1 MYRKTFFNSP
11 RGDWALWTL
20 GFLAFPLSGIAGG
33 TIAGPVDSPVAAF
46 LGGFVTGAVI
56 GAGQWLASR
65 RRLDWTRWIP
75 ATAAGMG
82 LGLLAGATAVD
93 FGTSLRDLALMGAVT
108 GLFLGAAQAVALPPA
123 ARRLW
128 VWAAAMPVLW
138 ALGWTVTTLA
148 GVDVE
153 AQYTVFGATGAIMVS
168 ALSGLLSLF
177 VLPRTAKI
185 AAGSAA

>member
-1 MYRKTFFNSP
+1 VSRNTFVNSSL
-11 RGDWALWTL
+11 GNWALWTL
-20 GFLAFPLSGIAGG
+20 GFLAFPLSGIAGR
-33 TIAGPVDSPVAAF
+33 TIAGPVDSPVAAL
-46 LGGFVTGAVI
+46 LGGLVTGAVI

-82 LGLLAGATAVD
+82 LGLLAGAVAVD
-93 FGTSLRDLALMGAVT
+93 FGTTLQDLALMGAIT
-108 GLFLGAAQAVALPPA
+108 GLLLGAAQAVALPTP
-123 ARRLW
+123 ARRRW

-138 ALGWTVTTLA
+138 ALGWAVTTLA

-168 ALSGLLSLF
+168 ALTGLLSLF
-177 VLPRTAKI
+177 VLPRTTGSVV
-185 AAGSAA
+185 GSAA